1 MDAVYEF
8 EEQGTVRE
16 NRLFCH
22 VPATSI
28 NSVALLAGRDDFAV
42 HYKMDPGD
50 QAILLFP
57 VRRKR
62 LPIRCSPVLPPV
74 LPWSIA
80 VSSLSKT

>member
-1 MDAVYEF
+1 M
-8 EEQGTVRE
+8 RE

-62 LPIRCSPVLPPV
+62 LPIRCSPALPPF
-74 LPWSIA
+74 
-80 VSSLSKT
+80 LSKIHGMILAVVRSCVQFI